1 MDEEILRGLARAQ
14 SALHLPPHVLG
25 GASTLER
32 RAAVDLEHG
41 DRAPVPA
48 GPSGI
53 RVDVDLGEGA
63 GAPEASARDLGLH
76 LLAQMAARPRVEHE
90 PQRFFLLPEHAVRV
104 QSVTERWKLRVSFS
118 SWDNPLVH
126 RMLKRRV
133 LPWFLAVAAAYLLV
147 VLAFWLG
154 QERLIYFPGPR
165 PGPPPESSLLILGE
179 EWIETPDGERLHGW
193 LALPRPRPGAPA
205 AKPAGV
211 VLLCHGNAGNI
222 ELRLPL
228 AEAFAEMN
236 FATLLF
242 DYRGYGASTGKPTE
256 EGTYR
261 DAEAAFDRLAGEK
274 GFAPG
279 RIVAFGESLG
289 GAVAIE
295 LGLRRKLG
303 AVVVEDTF
311 TSMAD
316 IGAGLYPWLPVRLL
330 VRARY
335 DSITKIGQL
344 EAPVLVIHSPE
355 DDLVPFAHGEKLFA
369 AAREPKK
376 FLATGGRHEDRGFL
390 REERWKA
397 DVRAFLEAIP

>member
-1 MDEEILRGLARAQ
+1 
-14 SALHLPPHVLG
+14 
-25 GASTLER
+25 
-32 RAAVDLEHG
+32 
-41 DRAPVPA
+41 
-48 GPSGI
+48 
-53 RVDVDLGEGA
+53 
-63 GAPEASARDLGLH
+63 
-76 LLAQMAARPRVEHE
+76 
-90 PQRFFLLPEHAVRV
+90 
-104 QSVTERWKLRVSFS
+104 
-118 SWDNPLVH
+118 
-126 RMLKRRV
+126 MLKRRV
-133 LPWFLAVAAAYLLV
+133 LPWLLAVAAAYLLV
-147 VLAFWLG
+147 LLAFWIY

-165 PGPPPESSLLILGE
+165 PGPPPEVPQLALSE
-179 EWIETPDGERLHGW
+179 EWIETRDGVRLHGW
-193 LALPRPRPGAPA
+193 LALPRTMKPMGA
-205 AKPAGV
+205 
-211 VLLCHGNAGNI
+211 VLVCHGNAGNI

-228 AEAFAEMN
+228 AEAFAQMN

-303 AVVVEDTF
+303 AVIVEDTF
-311 TSMAD
+311 SSMAD

-335 DSITKIGQL
+335 DSVEKIGRL

-355 DDLVPFAHGEKLFA
+355 DDLVPFALGEKLFA
-369 AAREPKK
+369 AAREPKT
-376 FLATGGRHEDRGFL
+376 FLATGGRHEERGFL
-390 REERWKA
+390 LEPKWRA
-397 DVRAFLEAIP
+397 QVRAFLEALP